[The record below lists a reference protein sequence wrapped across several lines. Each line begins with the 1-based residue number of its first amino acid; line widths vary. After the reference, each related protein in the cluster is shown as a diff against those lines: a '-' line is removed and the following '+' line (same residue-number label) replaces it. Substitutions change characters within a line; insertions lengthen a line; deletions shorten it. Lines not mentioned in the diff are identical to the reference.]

1 MAKLLE
7 TRSPHGVYGRP
18 VLFNTLQFAWF
29 FLAVFVI
36 SWLLV
41 GRPTLRRLFLLAASY
56 YFYGSWDWRFLG
68 LLGLPTVIDLLVGYR
83 MSIAPKHKRRGLL
96 LLSVVS
102 NLGIL
107 GFFKYYNFF
116 IDSVV
121 TTLHSVGLHADI
133 PTLQIILPVG
143 ISFYTFQTMAY
154 TIDVYRDRSEVCK
167 DPLTFALYVSFFPQ
181 LVAGPIERAQ
191 NLIPQLARDPTAF
204 SQSEAGKAL
213 FLIAIGLIK
222 KVVIGDYLA
231 INLVDRVFTSPSSY
245 SALEV
250 LAGVYGYA
258 TQIYCDFSGYT
269 DIAIGCGIL
278 MGVRFNLNFN
288 SPYKAHNLQEFWHR
302 WHISLSTW
310 LRDYLYIPLGGSR
323 NGSFNTYKNLMI
335 TMLLGGLW
343 HGAGW
348 QFMFWGF
355 LHGGLLGVTRAW
367 QRWRGTEGA
376 YVFPTTAWGL
386 LKHAFF
392 VLLTFHYV
400 CLGWVFFRAES
411 FGKAWAVLK
420 QISTLTTYH
429 PNLHGWVLL
438 ALVVGLVSHYTPD
451 SLFEWARSKF
461 AALPWYVQGLLLFVV
476 AFVLREAASA
486 DAVPFIYFQF

>member
-1 MAKLLE
+1 
-7 TRSPHGVYGRP
+7 
-18 VLFNTLQFAWF
+18 
-29 FLAVFVI
+29 
-36 SWLLV
+36 
-41 GRPTLRRLFLLAASY
+41 
-56 YFYGSWDWRFLG
+56 
-68 LLGLPTVIDLLVGYR
+68 
-83 MSIAPKHKRRGLL
+83 
-96 LLSVVS
+96 
-102 NLGIL
+102 
-107 GFFKYYNFF
+107 
-116 IDSVV
+116 
-121 TTLHSVGLHADI
+121 
-133 PTLQIILPVG
+133 
-143 ISFYTFQTMAY
+143 
-154 TIDVYRDRSEVCK
+154 
-167 DPLTFALYVSFFPQ
+167 
-181 LVAGPIERAQ
+181 AQ

>member
-68 LLGLPTVIDLLVGYR
+68 LLVLSTVIDFVVGYR

>member
-1 MAKLLE
+1 
-7 TRSPHGVYGRP
+7 

-68 LLGLPTVIDLLVGYR
+68 LLVLSTVIDFVVGYR

>member
-1 MAKLLE
+1 M
-7 TRSPHGVYGRP
+7 
-18 VLFNTLQFAWF
+18 LFNTLQFAWF

-68 LLGLPTVIDLLVGYR
+68 LLVLSTVIDFVVGYR

>member
-1 MAKLLE
+1 
-7 TRSPHGVYGRP
+7 

-68 LLGLPTVIDLLVGYR
+68 LLVLSTVIDFVVGYR

-278 MGVRFNLNFN
+278 MGVRFNLNFD